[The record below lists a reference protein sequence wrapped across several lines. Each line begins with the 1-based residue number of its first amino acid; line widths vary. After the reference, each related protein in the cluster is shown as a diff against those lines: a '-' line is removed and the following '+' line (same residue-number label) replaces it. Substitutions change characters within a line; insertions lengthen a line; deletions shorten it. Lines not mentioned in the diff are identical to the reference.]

1 MGLKSRNKR
10 RVPRLVHHIA
20 AFCAL
25 AYALYTVPLFAA
37 WPDRTITIIVHF
49 APGGVTD
56 ILARMIAADLAPM
69 LGTSVIVV
77 NRPGANGDIGLTAAA
92 RAAPDGNTLVLA
104 SSVLFINPSM
114 AKVAYDPAKDF
125 APVAYLGAAPTVLV
139 AGTNSEITSI
149 QDLVQKAKANPGK
162 ITYSS
167 PGLGSTSQLA
177 VELLK
182 VRTGIDVI
190 HVPYSGAAPA
200 LQAAIAGTTDL
211 ASVGISG
218 LVSQITSGRARALGQ
233 SGRQRWPELPNIPTF
248 EEAGI
253 DNVDIETGLMLL
265 APANTPDEVVD
276 RLSAAVR
283 QILEKA
289 AVKDLMF
296 KMTFAVKYETPA
308 ELRAR
313 FAREIP
319 MWEDIVA
326 HAGIKKN

>member
-1 MGLKSRNKR
+1 MWIT
-10 RVPRLVHHIA
+10 VPRLVPIVA
-20 AFCAL
+20 AVCAFT
-25 AYALYTVPLFAA
+25 YAFSAVPLFAA

-49 APGGVTD
+49 AQGGVTD
-56 ILARMIAADLAPM
+56 ILARMIAADLGPM
-69 LGTSVIVV
+69 LGTNVIVV
-77 NRPGANGDIGLTAAA
+77 NRPGANGNIGLTAAA
-92 RAAPDGNTLVLA
+92 RSAPDGNTLVLA
-104 SSVLFINPSM
+104 SSVMFINPSL

-139 AGTNSEITSI
+139 ASVNSNITSI
-149 QDLVQKAKANPGK
+149 SDLVQKAKAHPGK

-182 VRTGIDVI
+182 VRTGIDII

-218 LVSQITSGRARALGQ
+218 LVSQITNGSVKALGQ
-233 SGRQRWPELPNIPTF
+233 SGRERWPELPNIPTF

-253 DNVDIETGLMLL
+253 ENVDIETGLMLL
-265 APANTPDEVVD
+265 APANTPNEIVD
-276 RLSAAVR
+276 RLSVAVR
-283 QILEKA
+283 QILAKPA
-289 AVKDLMF
+289 LKDFMF
-296 KMTFAVKYETPA
+296 KMTFAVKYETPT

-313 FAREIP
+313 FTREIP
-319 MWEDIVA
+319 MWEDVVA